1 MHTYFE
7 VKTQYSKIGEDGNPK
22 KVSESFLADAIS
34 CTDAELIVTK
44 EVSPFSNGE
53 FKIKNIRETTI
64 AELFNRDLE
73 GKWYACRLHALS
85 IDEKGNEKKFP
96 VLIYVKATE
105 VKDAEAFV
113 MLQLKKSV
121 QEWVIV
127 SVTETKIIDVFTK

>member
-1 MHTYFE
+1 MNTYFE
-7 VKTQYSKIGEDGNPK
+7 VKTQYLKLGEDGEPK
-22 KVSESFLADAIS
+22 KVSEAYLADAIS
-34 CTDAELIVTK
+34 CTDAELIITK
-44 EVSPFSNGE
+44 EVQPFSNGE
-53 FKIKNIRETTI
+53 FKVKNVRETTI

-105 VKDAEAFV
+105 VKDAENFV

-127 SVTETKIIDVFTK
+127 SVTETRIVDVFTK